1 MKTIIVVLV
10 ILIAFILCYVFLEK
24 AELKRL
30 KRELDFIMSN
40 DTNRILH
47 TEFNSKELK
56 EFVSAVNMYLSE
68 IQKRKTEI
76 EHKNNNLMVMMRNIS
91 HDLRTPL
98 TSAAGYT
105 DLILNSDLTEDEKI
119 HEMKIVEARLRR
131 LTELV
136 DSFFEFSKILTTNKE
151 IELETVNLIGILEEC
166 IGNFYEDYKKENRE
180 VDFITSNNKISI
192 STNRTMLSRIFENL
206 ISNALKY
213 GSGNLTIEVISENID
228 ANKGKN
234 IYKNIKPFIGKNEI
248 KANVGVIKIS
258 FINRIIDKD
267 LDTTKIFDDFYTTD
281 ISRTKGSTGLG
292 LAIAKKFTEQL
303 NGNIEAHIE
312 DDKLVID
319 TTFALISSHS

>member
-30 KRELDFIMSN
+30 KKELDFIMSN

-119 HEMKIVEARLRR
+119 HEMKIVEARLKR

-213 GSGNLTIEVISENID
+213 GSGNLTIEVISENAD
-228 ANKGKN
+228 
-234 IYKNIKPFIGKNEI
+234 
-248 KANVGVIKIS
+248 VIRIS
-258 FINRIIDKD
+258 FTNRIIDKD
-267 LDTTKIFDDFYTTD
+267 LDTGRIFDDFYTTD

-292 LAIAKKFTEQL
+292 LAIAKEFTEQL
-303 NGNIEAHIE
+303 NGNIEAHID

-319 TTFALISSHS
+319 TTFALISSVS

>member
-24 AELKRL
+24 AEIKRL
-30 KRELDFIMSN
+30 KKELDFIMSN
-40 DTNRILH
+40 DTNSILH

-119 HEMKIVEARLRR
+119 SEMKIVEARLKR

-213 GSGNLTIEVISENID
+213 GSGNLTIEVISENAD
-228 ANKGKN
+228 
-234 IYKNIKPFIGKNEI
+234 
-248 KANVGVIKIS
+248 VIRIS
-258 FINRIIDKD
+258 FTNRIIDKD
-267 LDTTKIFDDFYTTD
+267 LDTGRIFDDFYTTD

-292 LAIAKKFTEQL
+292 LAIAKEFTEQL

-319 TTFALISSHS
+319 TTFVLI

>member
-24 AELKRL
+24 AEIKRL
-30 KRELDFIMSN
+30 KKELDFIMSN

-119 HEMKIVEARLRR
+119 SEMKIVEARLER

-213 GSGNLTIEVISENID
+213 GSGNLTIEVISENAD
-228 ANKGKN
+228 A
-234 IYKNIKPFIGKNEI
+234 IR
-248 KANVGVIKIS
+248 IS
-258 FINRIIDKD
+258 FTNRIIDKD
-267 LDTTKIFDDFYTTD
+267 LDTGRIFDDFYTTD

-292 LAIAKKFTEQL
+292 LAIAKEFTEQL

-319 TTFALISSHS
+319 TTFVLI

>member
-1 MKTIIVVLV
+1 MIYIIIILTSICVTLWIYILLLNKEIKSITEQLRAFLSGETGQKASVELFSKKLNQLV
-10 ILIAFILCYVFLEK
+10 IHVNELVENNIQTNIQMHNAQQELRQAIA
-24 AELKRL
+24 
-30 KRELDFIMSN
+30 
-40 DTNRILH
+40 
-47 TEFNSKELK
+47 
-56 EFVSAVNMYLSE
+56 NM
-68 IQKRKTEI
+68 
-76 EHKNNNLMVMMRNIS
+76 S

-119 HEMKIVEARLRR
+119 SEMKIVEARLKR

-166 IGNFYEDYKKENRE
+166 IGNFYEDYKKKNRE

-206 ISNALKY
+206 ISNALNY
-213 GSGNLTIEVISENID
+213 GSGNLTIEVISENAD
-228 ANKGKN
+228 
-234 IYKNIKPFIGKNEI
+234 
-248 KANVGVIKIS
+248 VIRIS
-258 FINRIIDKD
+258 FTNRIIDKD
-267 LDTTKIFDDFYTTD
+267 LDTGRIFDDFYTTD

-292 LAIAKKFTEQL
+292 LAIAKEFTEQL

-319 TTFALISSHS
+319 TTFVLI

>member
-24 AELKRL
+24 AEIKRL
-30 KRELDFIMSN
+30 KKELDFIMSN

-119 HEMKIVEARLRR
+119 CEMKIVEARLKR

-213 GSGNLTIEVISENID
+213 GSGNLTIEVISENAD
-228 ANKGKN
+228 
-234 IYKNIKPFIGKNEI
+234 
-248 KANVGVIKIS
+248 VIRIS
-258 FINRIIDKD
+258 FTNRIIDKD
-267 LDTTKIFDDFYTTD
+267 LDTGRIFDDFYTTD

-292 LAIAKKFTEQL
+292 LAIAKEFTEQL

-319 TTFALISSHS
+319 TTFALISGFS

>member
-24 AELKRL
+24 AEIKRL
-30 KRELDFIMSN
+30 KKELDFIMSN

-119 HEMKIVEARLRR
+119 CEMKIVEARLKR

-166 IGNFYEDYKKENRE
+166 IGNFYEDYKKKNRE

-213 GSGNLTIEVISENID
+213 GSGNLTIEVISENAD
-228 ANKGKN
+228 
-234 IYKNIKPFIGKNEI
+234 
-248 KANVGVIKIS
+248 VIRIS
-258 FINRIIDKD
+258 FTNRIIDKD
-267 LDTTKIFDDFYTTD
+267 LDTGRIFDDFYTTD

-292 LAIAKKFTEQL
+292 LAIAKEFTEQL

-319 TTFALISSHS
+319 TTFVLI

>member
-30 KRELDFIMSN
+30 KKELDFIMAN

-105 DLILNSDLTEDEKI
+105 DLILNSDLAEDEKI
-119 HEMKIVEARLRR
+119 HEMKIVDARLRR

-151 IELETVNLIGILEEC
+151 IELERVNLIGILEEC

-213 GSGNLTIEVISENID
+213 GLGNLTIEVISEN
-228 ANKGKN
+228 AN
-234 IYKNIKPFIGKNEI
+234 
-248 KANVGVIKIS
+248 ADVIRIS

-267 LDTTKIFDDFYTTD
+267 LDTGRIFDDFYTTD

-292 LAIAKKFTEQL
+292 LAIAKEFTEQL

-319 TTFALISSHS
+319 TTFALI

>member
-24 AELKRL
+24 AEIKRL
-30 KRELDFIMSN
+30 KKELDFIMSN

-98 TSAAGYT
+98 TSATGYT

-119 HEMKIVEARLRR
+119 SEMKIVEARLKR

-213 GSGNLTIEVISENID
+213 GSGNLTIEVISENAD
-228 ANKGKN
+228 A
-234 IYKNIKPFIGKNEI
+234 IR
-248 KANVGVIKIS
+248 IS
-258 FINRIIDKD
+258 FTNRIIDKD
-267 LDTTKIFDDFYTTD
+267 LDTGRIFDDFYTTD

-292 LAIAKKFTEQL
+292 LAIAKEFTEQL

-319 TTFALISSHS
+319 TTFVLI

>member
-1 MKTIIVVLV
+1 MKTIIVVLA
-10 ILIAFILCYVFLEK
+10 ILTVFILCYIFIEK

-30 KRELDFIMSN
+30 KKELDFIMSN

-119 HEMKIVEARLRR
+119 SEMKIVEARLKR

-213 GSGNLTIEVISENID
+213 GSGNLTIEVISENAD
-228 ANKGKN
+228 
-234 IYKNIKPFIGKNEI
+234 
-248 KANVGVIKIS
+248 VIRIS
-258 FINRIIDKD
+258 FTNRIIDKD
-267 LDTTKIFDDFYTTD
+267 LDTGRIFDDFYTTD

-292 LAIAKKFTEQL
+292 LAIAKEFTEQL

-319 TTFALISSHS
+319 TTFVLI

>member
-10 ILIAFILCYVFLEK
+10 ILMAFILCYVFLEK
-24 AELKRL
+24 AEIKRL
-30 KRELDFIMSN
+30 KKELDFIMSN

-119 HEMKIVEARLRR
+119 CEMKIVEARLKR

-136 DSFFEFSKILTTNKE
+136 DSFFEFSKILTTNKK

-213 GSGNLTIEVISENID
+213 GSGNLTIEVIS
-228 ANKGKN
+228 KN
-234 IYKNIKPFIGKNEI
+234 
-248 KANVGVIKIS
+248 ADVIRIS
-258 FINRIIDKD
+258 FTNRIIDKD
-267 LDTTKIFDDFYTTD
+267 LDTGRIFDDFYTTD

-292 LAIAKKFTEQL
+292 LAIAKEFTEQL

-319 TTFALISSHS
+319 TTFALISSFS

>member
-24 AELKRL
+24 AEIKRL
-30 KRELDFIMSN
+30 KKELDFIMSN

-119 HEMKIVEARLRR
+119 SEMKIVEARLKR

-136 DSFFEFSKILTTNKE
+136 DSFFEFSKILITNKE

-213 GSGNLTIEVISENID
+213 GSGNLTIEVISENAD
-228 ANKGKN
+228 
-234 IYKNIKPFIGKNEI
+234 
-248 KANVGVIKIS
+248 VIRIS
-258 FINRIIDKD
+258 FTNRIIDKD
-267 LDTTKIFDDFYTTD
+267 LDTGRIFDDFYTTD

-292 LAIAKKFTEQL
+292 LAIAKEFTEQL

-319 TTFALISSHS
+319 TTFVLI

>member
-24 AELKRL
+24 AEIKRL
-30 KRELDFIMSN
+30 KKELDFIMSN

-119 HEMKIVEARLRR
+119 CEMKIVEARLKR

-136 DSFFEFSKILTTNKE
+136 DSFFEISKILTTNKE

-213 GSGNLTIEVISENID
+213 GSGNLTIEVISENAD
-228 ANKGKN
+228 
-234 IYKNIKPFIGKNEI
+234 
-248 KANVGVIKIS
+248 VIWIS
-258 FINRIIDKD
+258 FTNRIIDKD
-267 LDTTKIFDDFYTTD
+267 LDTGRIFDDFYTTD

-292 LAIAKKFTEQL
+292 LAIAKEFTEQL

-319 TTFALISSHS
+319 TTFALISSFS

>member
-10 ILIAFILCYVFLEK
+10 ILTAFILCYVFLEK
-24 AELKRL
+24 AEIKRL
-30 KRELDFIMSN
+30 KKELDFIMSN

-119 HEMKIVEARLRR
+119 SEMKIVEARLKR

-136 DSFFEFSKILTTNKE
+136 DSFFEFSRILTTNKE

-213 GSGNLTIEVISENID
+213 GSGNLTIEVISENAD
-228 ANKGKN
+228 
-234 IYKNIKPFIGKNEI
+234 
-248 KANVGVIKIS
+248 VIRIS
-258 FINRIIDKD
+258 FTNRIIDKD
-267 LDTTKIFDDFYTTD
+267 LDTGRIFDDFYTTD

-292 LAIAKKFTEQL
+292 LAIAKEFTEQL

-319 TTFALISSHS
+319 TTFVLI

>member
-1 MKTIIVVLV
+1 
-10 ILIAFILCYVFLEK
+10 
-24 AELKRL
+24 
-30 KRELDFIMSN
+30 
-40 DTNRILH
+40 
-47 TEFNSKELK
+47 
-56 EFVSAVNMYLSE
+56 
-68 IQKRKTEI
+68 
-76 EHKNNNLMVMMRNIS
+76 MRNIS

-119 HEMKIVEARLRR
+119 SEMKIVKARLKRM
-131 LTELV
+131 TELV

-213 GSGNLTIEVISENID
+213 GSGNLTIEVISENAD
-228 ANKGKN
+228 
-234 IYKNIKPFIGKNEI
+234 
-248 KANVGVIKIS
+248 VIRIS
-258 FINRIIDKD
+258 FTNRIIDKD
-267 LDTTKIFDDFYTTD
+267 LDTGRIFDDFYTTD

-292 LAIAKKFTEQL
+292 LAIAKEFTEQL

-319 TTFALISSHS
+319 TTFVLI

>member
-1 MKTIIVVLV
+1 MKTIIVVLM

-24 AELKRL
+24 AEIKRL
-30 KRELDFIMSN
+30 KKELGFIMSN

-119 HEMKIVEARLRR
+119 CEMKIVEARLKR

-136 DSFFEFSKILTTNKE
+136 DSFFEFSKILTTNKK

-213 GSGNLTIEVISENID
+213 GSGNLTIEVISENAD
-228 ANKGKN
+228 
-234 IYKNIKPFIGKNEI
+234 
-248 KANVGVIKIS
+248 VIRIS
-258 FINRIIDKD
+258 FTNRIIDKD
-267 LDTTKIFDDFYTTD
+267 LDTGRIFDDFYTTD

-292 LAIAKKFTEQL
+292 LAIAKEFTEQL

-319 TTFALISSHS
+319 TTFALIFSFS

>member
-24 AELKRL
+24 AEIKRL
-30 KRELDFIMSN
+30 KKELDFIMSN

-68 IQKRKTEI
+68 IQKRKMEI

-119 HEMKIVEARLRR
+119 SEMKIVEARLKR

-136 DSFFEFSKILTTNKE
+136 DSFFEFSKILTTNKG

-166 IGNFYEDYKKENRE
+166 IGNFYEDYKKKNRE

-213 GSGNLTIEVISENID
+213 GSGNLTIEVISENADI
-228 ANKGKN
+228 
-234 IYKNIKPFIGKNEI
+234 IR
-248 KANVGVIKIS
+248 IS
-258 FINRIIDKD
+258 FTNRIIDKD
-267 LDTTKIFDDFYTTD
+267 LDTGRIFDDFYTTD

-292 LAIAKKFTEQL
+292 LAIAKEFTEQL

-319 TTFALISSHS
+319 TTFVLI

>member
-24 AELKRL
+24 AEIKRL
-30 KRELDFIMSN
+30 KKELDFIMSN

-68 IQKRKTEI
+68 IQKRKMEI

-119 HEMKIVEARLRR
+119 SEMKIVEARLKR

-166 IGNFYEDYKKENRE
+166 IGNFYEDYKKKNRE

-213 GSGNLTIEVISENID
+213 GSGNLTIEVISENAD
-228 ANKGKN
+228 A
-234 IYKNIKPFIGKNEI
+234 IR
-248 KANVGVIKIS
+248 IS
-258 FINRIIDKD
+258 FTNRIIDKD
-267 LDTTKIFDDFYTTD
+267 LDTGRIFDDFYTTD

-292 LAIAKKFTEQL
+292 LAIAKEFTEQL

-319 TTFALISSHS
+319 TTFVLI

>member
-30 KRELDFIMSN
+30 KKELDFIMAN

-105 DLILNSDLTEDEKI
+105 DLILNSDLAEDEKI

-151 IELETVNLIGILEEC
+151 IELERVNLIGILEEC

-192 STNRTMLSRIFENL
+192 STNRTMISRIFENL

-213 GSGNLTIEVISENID
+213 GLGNLTIEVISEN
-228 ANKGKN
+228 AN
-234 IYKNIKPFIGKNEI
+234 
-248 KANVGVIKIS
+248 ADVIRIS

-267 LDTTKIFDDFYTTD
+267 LDTGRIFDDFYTTD

-292 LAIAKKFTEQL
+292 LAIAKEFTEQL

>member
-10 ILIAFILCYVFLEK
+10 ILIAFILCYVFLGK
-24 AELKRL
+24 AEIKRL
-30 KRELDFIMSN
+30 KKELDFIMSN

-119 HEMKIVEARLRR
+119 SEMKIVKARLKRM
-131 LTELV
+131 TELV

-213 GSGNLTIEVISENID
+213 GSGNLTIEVISENAD
-228 ANKGKN
+228 
-234 IYKNIKPFIGKNEI
+234 
-248 KANVGVIKIS
+248 VIRIS
-258 FINRIIDKD
+258 FTNRIIDKD
-267 LDTTKIFDDFYTTD
+267 LDTGRIFDDFYTTD

-292 LAIAKKFTEQL
+292 LAIAKEFTEQL

-319 TTFALISSHS
+319 TTFVLI

>member
-30 KRELDFIMSN
+30 KKELDFIMAN

-105 DLILNSDLTEDEKI
+105 DLILNSDLAEDEKI
-119 HEMKIVEARLRR
+119 HEMKIVDARLRR

-151 IELETVNLIGILEEC
+151 IELERVNLIGILEEC

-213 GSGNLTIEVISENID
+213 GLGNLTIEVISEN
-228 ANKGKN
+228 AN
-234 IYKNIKPFIGKNEI
+234 
-248 KANVGVIKIS
+248 ADVIRIS

-267 LDTTKIFDDFYTTD
+267 LDTGRIFDDFYTTD

-292 LAIAKKFTEQL
+292 LAIAKEFTEQL

>member
-24 AELKRL
+24 AEIKRL
-30 KRELDFIMSN
+30 KKELDFIMSN

-119 HEMKIVEARLRR
+119 SEMKIVEARLKR

-213 GSGNLTIEVISENID
+213 GSGNLTIEVISENAD
-228 ANKGKN
+228 
-234 IYKNIKPFIGKNEI
+234 
-248 KANVGVIKIS
+248 VIRIS
-258 FINRIIDKD
+258 FTNRIIDKD
-267 LDTTKIFDDFYTTD
+267 LDTGRIFDDFYTTD

-292 LAIAKKFTEQL
+292 LAIAKEFTEQL

-319 TTFALISSHS
+319 TTFALISGFS

>member
-30 KRELDFIMSN
+30 KKELDFIMAN

-105 DLILNSDLTEDEKI
+105 DLILNSDLAEDEKI
-119 HEMKIVEARLRR
+119 HEMKIVDARLRR

-151 IELETVNLIGILEEC
+151 IELERVNLIGILEEC

-192 STNRTMLSRIFENL
+192 STNRTMISRIFENL

-213 GSGNLTIEVISENID
+213 GLGNLTIEVISEN
-228 ANKGKN
+228 AN
-234 IYKNIKPFIGKNEI
+234 
-248 KANVGVIKIS
+248 ADVIRIS

-267 LDTTKIFDDFYTTD
+267 LDTGRIFDDFYTTD

-292 LAIAKKFTEQL
+292 LAIAKEFTEQL

>member
-1 MKTIIVVLV
+1 MKTIIVILV

-24 AELKRL
+24 AEIKRL
-30 KRELDFIMSN
+30 KKELDFIMFN

-76 EHKNNNLMVMMRNIS
+76 EHKNNNLMIMMRNIS

-119 HEMKIVEARLRR
+119 CEMKIVEARLKR

-136 DSFFEFSKILTTNKE
+136 DSFFEFSKILTTNKK

-213 GSGNLTIEVISENID
+213 GSGNLTIEVISENAD
-228 ANKGKN
+228 
-234 IYKNIKPFIGKNEI
+234 
-248 KANVGVIKIS
+248 VIRIS
-258 FINRIIDKD
+258 FTNRIIDKD

-292 LAIAKKFTEQL
+292 LAIAKEFTEQL

-319 TTFALISSHS
+319 TTFALISSFS

>member
-24 AELKRL
+24 AEIKRL
-30 KRELDFIMSN
+30 KKELDFIMSN

-56 EFVSAVNMYLSE
+56 EFISAVNMYLSE

-119 HEMKIVEARLRR
+119 SEMKIVEARLKR

-213 GSGNLTIEVISENID
+213 GSGNLTIEVISENAD
-228 ANKGKN
+228 
-234 IYKNIKPFIGKNEI
+234 
-248 KANVGVIKIS
+248 VIRIS
-258 FINRIIDKD
+258 FTNRIIDKD
-267 LDTTKIFDDFYTTD
+267 LDTGRIFDDFYTTD

-292 LAIAKKFTEQL
+292 LAIAKEFTEQL

-319 TTFALISSHS
+319 TTFVLI

>member
-24 AELKRL
+24 AEIKRL
-30 KRELDFIMSN
+30 KKELDFIMSN
-40 DTNRILH
+40 DTNSILH

-105 DLILNSDLTEDEKI
+105 DLILHSDLTEDEKI
-119 HEMKIVEARLRR
+119 CEMKIVEARLKR

-213 GSGNLTIEVISENID
+213 GSGNLTIEVISENADI
-228 ANKGKN
+228 
-234 IYKNIKPFIGKNEI
+234 IR
-248 KANVGVIKIS
+248 IS
-258 FINRIIDKD
+258 FTNRIIDKD
-267 LDTTKIFDDFYTTD
+267 LDTGRIFDDFYTTD

-292 LAIAKKFTEQL
+292 LAIAKEFTEQL

-319 TTFALISSHS
+319 TTFVLI

>member
-1 MKTIIVVLV
+1 M
-10 ILIAFILCYVFLEK
+10 FFLRK
-24 AELKRL
+24 PRLRGLK
-30 KRELDFIMSN
+30 KELDFIMSN

-119 HEMKIVEARLRR
+119 SEMKIVEARLKR

-213 GSGNLTIEVISENID
+213 GSGNLTIEVISENAD
-228 ANKGKN
+228 A
-234 IYKNIKPFIGKNEI
+234 IR
-248 KANVGVIKIS
+248 IS
-258 FINRIIDKD
+258 FTNRIIDKD
-267 LDTTKIFDDFYTTD
+267 LDTGRIFDDFYTTD

-292 LAIAKKFTEQL
+292 LAIAKEFTEQL

-319 TTFALISSHS
+319 TTFVLI

>member
-24 AELKRL
+24 AEIKRL
-30 KRELDFIMSN
+30 KKELDFIMSN

-105 DLILNSDLTEDEKI
+105 HLILNSDLTEDEKI
-119 HEMKIVEARLRR
+119 SEMKIVEARLKR

-213 GSGNLTIEVISENID
+213 GSGNLTIEVISENAD
-228 ANKGKN
+228 
-234 IYKNIKPFIGKNEI
+234 
-248 KANVGVIKIS
+248 VIRIS
-258 FINRIIDKD
+258 FTNRIIDKD
-267 LDTTKIFDDFYTTD
+267 LDTGRIFDDFYTTD

-292 LAIAKKFTEQL
+292 LAIAKEFTEQL

-319 TTFALISSHS
+319 TTFVLI

>member
-1 MKTIIVVLV
+1 MKTIIVILV

-24 AELKRL
+24 AEIKRL
-30 KRELDFIMSN
+30 KKELDFIMSN

-68 IQKRKTEI
+68 IQKRKMEI

-119 HEMKIVEARLRR
+119 SEMKIVEARLKR

-136 DSFFEFSKILTTNKE
+136 DSFFEFSRILTTNKE

-213 GSGNLTIEVISENID
+213 GSGNLTIEVISENAD
-228 ANKGKN
+228 
-234 IYKNIKPFIGKNEI
+234 
-248 KANVGVIKIS
+248 VIRIS
-258 FINRIIDKD
+258 FTNRIIDKD
-267 LDTTKIFDDFYTTD
+267 LDTGRIFDDFYTTD

-292 LAIAKKFTEQL
+292 LAIAKEFTEQL

-319 TTFALISSHS
+319 TTFALI

>member
-1 MKTIIVVLV
+1 MKTIIVILV

-24 AELKRL
+24 AEIKRL
-30 KRELDFIMSN
+30 KKELDFIMSN

-56 EFVSAVNMYLSE
+56 EFVSAVNMYLLE
-68 IQKRKTEI
+68 IQKRKMEI

-119 HEMKIVEARLRR
+119 SEMKIVEARLKR

-166 IGNFYEDYKKENRE
+166 IGNFYEDYKKKNRE

-213 GSGNLTIEVISENID
+213 GSGNLTIEVISENAD
-228 ANKGKN
+228 
-234 IYKNIKPFIGKNEI
+234 
-248 KANVGVIKIS
+248 VIRIS
-258 FINRIIDKD
+258 FTNRIIDKD
-267 LDTTKIFDDFYTTD
+267 LDTGRIFDDFYTTD

-292 LAIAKKFTEQL
+292 LAIAKEFTEQL

-319 TTFALISSHS
+319 TTFVLI

>member
-10 ILIAFILCYVFLEK
+10 ILTAFILCYVFLEK
-24 AELKRL
+24 AEIKRL
-30 KRELDFIMSN
+30 KKELDFIMSN

-119 HEMKIVEARLRR
+119 SEMKIVEARLKR

-166 IGNFYEDYKKENRE
+166 IGNFYEDYKKKNRE

-192 STNRTMLSRIFENL
+192 YTNRTMLSRIFENL

-213 GSGNLTIEVISENID
+213 GSGNLTIEVISENAD
-228 ANKGKN
+228 
-234 IYKNIKPFIGKNEI
+234 
-248 KANVGVIKIS
+248 VIRIS
-258 FINRIIDKD
+258 FTNRIIDKD
-267 LDTTKIFDDFYTTD
+267 LDTGRIFDDFYTTD

-292 LAIAKKFTEQL
+292 LAIAKEFTEQL

-319 TTFALISSHS
+319 TTFVLI

>member
-24 AELKRL
+24 AEIKRL
-30 KRELDFIMSN
+30 KKELDFIMSN

-119 HEMKIVEARLRR
+119 CEMKIVEARLKR

-213 GSGNLTIEVISENID
+213 GSGNLTIEVISENAD
-228 ANKGKN
+228 
-234 IYKNIKPFIGKNEI
+234 
-248 KANVGVIKIS
+248 VIRIS
-258 FINRIIDKD
+258 FTNRIIDKD
-267 LDTTKIFDDFYTTD
+267 LDTGRIFDDFYTTD

-292 LAIAKKFTEQL
+292 LAIAKEFTEQL

-319 TTFALISSHS
+319 TTFALISSFS

>member
-10 ILIAFILCYVFLEK
+10 ILIAFILCYIFLEK
-24 AELKRL
+24 AEIKRL
-30 KRELDFIMSN
+30 KKELDFIMSN

-213 GSGNLTIEVISENID
+213 GSGNLTIEVISENAD
-228 ANKGKN
+228 
-234 IYKNIKPFIGKNEI
+234 
-248 KANVGVIKIS
+248 VIRIS
-258 FINRIIDKD
+258 FTNRIIDKD
-267 LDTTKIFDDFYTTD
+267 LDTGRIFDDFYTTD

-292 LAIAKKFTEQL
+292 LAIAKEFTEQL

>member
-24 AELKRL
+24 AEIKRL
-30 KRELDFIMSN
+30 KKELDFIMSN

-119 HEMKIVEARLRR
+119 SEMKIVEARLKR

-151 IELETVNLIGILEEC
+151 IELETVNMIGILEEC
-166 IGNFYEDYKKENRE
+166 IGNFYEDYKKKNRE

-213 GSGNLTIEVISENID
+213 GSGNLTIEVISENAD
-228 ANKGKN
+228 
-234 IYKNIKPFIGKNEI
+234 
-248 KANVGVIKIS
+248 VIRIS
-258 FINRIIDKD
+258 FTNRIIDKD
-267 LDTTKIFDDFYTTD
+267 LNTGRIFDDFYTTD

-292 LAIAKKFTEQL
+292 LAIAKEFTEQL

-319 TTFALISSHS
+319 TTFVLI

>member
-10 ILIAFILCYVFLEK
+10 ILTAFILCYVFLEK
-24 AELKRL
+24 AEIKRL
-30 KRELDFIMSN
+30 KKELDFIMSN

-119 HEMKIVEARLRR
+119 SEMKIVEARLKR

-213 GSGNLTIEVISENID
+213 GSGNLTIEVISENAD
-228 ANKGKN
+228 
-234 IYKNIKPFIGKNEI
+234 
-248 KANVGVIKIS
+248 VIRIS
-258 FINRIIDKD
+258 FTNRIIDKD
-267 LDTTKIFDDFYTTD
+267 LDTGRIFDDFYTTD

-292 LAIAKKFTEQL
+292 LAIAKEFTEQL

-319 TTFALISSHS
+319 TTFALISGFS

>member
-30 KRELDFIMSN
+30 KKELDFIMAN

-105 DLILNSDLTEDEKI
+105 DLILNSDLAEDEKI

-151 IELETVNLIGILEEC
+151 IELERVNLIGILEEC

-213 GSGNLTIEVISENID
+213 GLGNLTIEVISEN
-228 ANKGKN
+228 AN
-234 IYKNIKPFIGKNEI
+234 
-248 KANVGVIKIS
+248 ADVIRIS

-267 LDTTKIFDDFYTTD
+267 LDTGRIFDDFYTTD

-292 LAIAKKFTEQL
+292 LAIAKEFTEQL

>member
-1 MKTIIVVLV
+1 MKTIIVILV

-24 AELKRL
+24 AEIKRL
-30 KRELDFIMSN
+30 KKELDFIMSN

-56 EFVSAVNMYLSE
+56 EFVSAINMYLSE
-68 IQKRKTEI
+68 IQKRKMEI

-119 HEMKIVEARLRR
+119 SEMKIVEARLKR

-213 GSGNLTIEVISENID
+213 GSGNLTIEVISENAD
-228 ANKGKN
+228 A
-234 IYKNIKPFIGKNEI
+234 IR
-248 KANVGVIKIS
+248 IS
-258 FINRIIDKD
+258 FTNRIIDKD
-267 LDTTKIFDDFYTTD
+267 LDTGRIFDDFYTTD

-292 LAIAKKFTEQL
+292 LAIAKEFTEQL

-319 TTFALISSHS
+319 TTFVLI

>member
-24 AELKRL
+24 AEIKRL
-30 KRELDFIMSN
+30 KKELDFIMSN

-119 HEMKIVEARLRR
+119 CEMKIVEARLKR

-213 GSGNLTIEVISENID
+213 GSGNLTIEIISENAD
-228 ANKGKN
+228 
-234 IYKNIKPFIGKNEI
+234 
-248 KANVGVIKIS
+248 VIRIS
-258 FINRIIDKD
+258 FTNRIIDKD
-267 LDTTKIFDDFYTTD
+267 LDTGRIFDDFYTTD

-292 LAIAKKFTEQL
+292 LAIAKEFTEQL

-319 TTFALISSHS
+319 TTFALISSFS

>member
-10 ILIAFILCYVFLEK
+10 ILTAFILCYVFLEK
-24 AELKRL
+24 AEIKRL
-30 KRELDFIMSN
+30 KKELDFIMSN

-68 IQKRKTEI
+68 IQKRKMEI

-119 HEMKIVEARLRR
+119 SEMKIVEARLKR

-166 IGNFYEDYKKENRE
+166 IGNFYEDYKKKNRE

-213 GSGNLTIEVISENID
+213 GSGNLTIEVISENAD
-228 ANKGKN
+228 
-234 IYKNIKPFIGKNEI
+234 
-248 KANVGVIKIS
+248 VIRIS
-258 FINRIIDKD
+258 FTNRIIDKD
-267 LDTTKIFDDFYTTD
+267 LDPGRIFDDFYTTD

-292 LAIAKKFTEQL
+292 LAIAKEFTEQL

-319 TTFALISSHS
+319 TTFVLI